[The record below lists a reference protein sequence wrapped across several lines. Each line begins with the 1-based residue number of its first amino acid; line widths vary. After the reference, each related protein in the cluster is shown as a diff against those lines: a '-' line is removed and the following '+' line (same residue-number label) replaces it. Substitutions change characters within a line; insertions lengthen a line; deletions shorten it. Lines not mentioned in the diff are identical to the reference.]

1 MPPLRGGRD
10 LLYCSYPIRH
20 KGMKALALV
29 TEVSQDAGAV
39 SPKHRLIDLYVG
51 LSSNDLVQSGC
62 NNSCAQL

>member
-39 SPKHRLIDLYVG
+39 SPKHRLIDVYVG